1 MALANESV
9 VSVSNSGPNYLYTQ
23 STNQF
28 GATVFNSTGRSTTL
42 TMNTVNVNQG
52 SNIGYTPS
60 TGVFTLVGNI
70 TYEMNASARLLN
82 APADQAALVWL
93 DTTIGGTVGQPAKF
107 DAVTSTNISYYTPSQ
122 NTTVVL
128 TAAIAGPTS
137 SLTWQYPAQLT
148 NATAAIEAIS
158 GWVE

>member
-1 MALANESV
+1 MTTAT
-9 VSVSNSGPNYLYTQ
+9 VSVISASNSVPNLLFTQ
-23 STNQF
+23 TTDQL
-28 GATVFNSTGRSTTL
+28 GKTVFQSTGRSTTL
-42 TMNTVNVNQG
+42 IMNTTNVSVG

-82 APADQAALVWL
+82 APADQAALVWV

-107 DAVTSTNISYYTPSQ
+107 DAVASTNITYYTPAT

-128 TAAIAGPTS
+128 TAAIAAPTS

-148 NATAAIEAIS
+148 DRKSTRLNS
-158 GWVE
+158 SH